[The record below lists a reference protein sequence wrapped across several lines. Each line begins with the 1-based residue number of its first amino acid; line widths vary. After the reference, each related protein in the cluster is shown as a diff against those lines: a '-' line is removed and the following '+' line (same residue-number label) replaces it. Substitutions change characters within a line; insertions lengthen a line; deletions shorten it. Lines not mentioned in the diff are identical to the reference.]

1 MTKGR
6 HQRAAQKQEEVKVI
20 QSYNE
25 KTEIPD
31 KAAMSGGS
39 RWMLLGVCCLIV
51 VWGSGEALEARLR
64 GSVSLP
70 CELQQRTCPIQHL
83 LVYWQRKLDGKYIL
97 VAGVSNKSLTT
108 NEQHEAYRGRASLN
122 LTNLSNGDFT
132 LHLSHLW
139 SNDSGIYDCFIFCEE
154 TSTQKLLEN
163 TTELHVT
170 ANYSTPVITS
180 SPPSER
186 NPELKLTCTTQGGAP
201 QPEITWINASD
212 GTPIHKRHI
221 HNDFDQVEDFINVT
235 STVTIN
241 VTSTTNF
248 SCVILTA
255 SGNLTYVLEVT
266 GENKE
271 TGKQYG
277 VAPAVRNSII
287 MLVVLLII
295 AIVVV
300 IMVLKKPFSFP
311 TGCWRREYQQG
322 KADSD

>member
-1 MTKGR
+1 L
-6 HQRAAQKQEEVKVI
+6 
-20 QSYNE
+20 S
-25 KTEIPD
+25 
-31 KAAMSGGS
+31 S
-39 RWMLLGVCCLIV
+39 LV

-70 CELQQRTCPIQHL
+70 CVLQQRTCPIQHL
-83 LVYWQRKLDGKYIL
+83 LVYWQRKLDGKDIL
-97 VAGVSNKSLTT
+97 VAGVINENLNT
-108 NEQHEAYRGRASLN
+108 NLQHEEYRGRASLN

-132 LHLSHLW
+132 LHLSHLLL
-139 SNDSGIYDCFIFCEE
+139 NDSGIYDCFVFCGE
-154 TSTQKLLEN
+154 TSTQELLKN

-180 SPPSER
+180 APPNER

-201 QPEITWINASD
+201 KPEITWINASD
-212 GTPIHKRHI
+212 GTPIHERHI
-221 HNDFDQVEDFINVT
+221 HNDIYQVEDFINVT

-266 GENKE
+266 GENNE